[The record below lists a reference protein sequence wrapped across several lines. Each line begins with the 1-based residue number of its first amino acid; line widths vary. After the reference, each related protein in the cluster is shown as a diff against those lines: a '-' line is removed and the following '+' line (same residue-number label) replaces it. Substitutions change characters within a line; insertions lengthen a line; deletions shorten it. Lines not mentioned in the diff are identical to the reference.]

1 MTKTKHI
8 YLLLV
13 ACGLMLSFKVQD
25 SFFEISKNIEIFT
38 NVYKELN
45 ENYVD
50 DIQPGTVM
58 KKGIDAMLNELDPY
72 TNFFSE
78 NQAEKALIDRNGE
91 YGGVG
96 CRVKLRE
103 KQVIVWEVFP
113 DYAFAKADVREGDV
127 LKSINGVPLY
137 GKDMDDVSVL
147 LRGSSNSVFELTL
160 TRDGRDM
167 TKNINRMQVV
177 TKSVPYY
184 GKLNARTG
192 YIHLSTF
199 GREAA
204 SEISNA
210 IMVMDKD
217 EKTTGIILDL
227 RDNGGGLLDEAVN
240 IIGLFV
246 GDGKTV
252 VNMRGKSSKNTRDWK
267 TMMKGVALD
276 KRLTILVNNRSASA
290 SEVVSASIQDL
301 DRGVVLGQTSF
312 GKGLVQNYI
321 NIPYRTQLKVT
332 TAKYYTPSG
341 RCVQKLDYA
350 KRGEDGSV
358 GAMPDSLRR
367 IYKTA
372 NGRKVMDGG
381 GVTPD
386 VPLEANGGLGIFKQ
400 LEKYWISFD
409 FVNKYRNSHE
419 TLETIDFLTTTDLD
433 EFINTAATILAKE
446 MGDNYKKQMSK
457 DFDNELFANDIWN
470 STGFSKSMEKKTKDL
485 LEKNR
490 LVLKF
495 LLENEIIKRY
505 HKPELEYKKLFAADL
520 EVLKAM
526 EVMQS
531 VKYNDLLKP

>member
-50 DIQPGTVM
+50 YIQPGTVM

-177 TKSVPYY
+177 TKSVTYY

-227 RDNGGGLLDEAVN
+227 RDNGG
-240 IIGLFV
+240 
-246 GDGKTV
+246 
-252 VNMRGKSSKNTRDWK
+252 
-267 TMMKGVALD
+267 
-276 KRLTILVNNRSASA
+276 
-290 SEVVSASIQDL
+290 
-301 DRGVVLGQTSF
+301 
-312 GKGLVQNYI
+312 
-321 NIPYRTQLKVT
+321 
-332 TAKYYTPSG
+332 
-341 RCVQKLDYA
+341 
-350 KRGEDGSV
+350 
-358 GAMPDSLRR
+358 
-367 IYKTA
+367 
-372 NGRKVMDGG
+372 
-381 GVTPD
+381 
-386 VPLEANGGLGIFKQ
+386 
-400 LEKYWISFD
+400 
-409 FVNKYRNSHE
+409 
-419 TLETIDFLTTTDLD
+419 
-433 EFINTAATILAKE
+433 
-446 MGDNYKKQMSK
+446 
-457 DFDNELFANDIWN
+457 
-470 STGFSKSMEKKTKDL
+470 
-485 LEKNR
+485 
-490 LVLKF
+490 
-495 LLENEIIKRY
+495 
-505 HKPELEYKKLFAADL
+505 
-520 EVLKAM
+520 
-526 EVMQS
+526 
-531 VKYNDLLKP
+531 

>member
-8 YLLLV
+8 YLILV

-113 DYAFAKADVREGDV
+113 DYAFAKADVREGDI

-160 TRDGRDM
+160 TREGRDM

-184 GKLNARTG
+184 GKLNASTG

-210 IMVMDKD
+210 ILVMDKD

-252 VNMRGKSSKNTRDWK
+252 VNMRGKSAKNTRDWK
-267 TMMKGVALD
+267 TMMKGVALE
-276 KRLTILVNNRSASA
+276 KRLTILVNSRSASA

-321 NIPYRTQLKVT
+321 NLPYRTQLKVT

-350 KRGEDGSV
+350 KRSEDGSV

-372 NGRKVMDGG
+372 IGRKVMDGG

-409 FVNKYRNSHE
+409 FVNRYRNSHE
-419 TLETIDFLTTTDLD
+419 NLDKIDFLTTADLN
-433 EFINTAATILAKE
+433 EFINNAATILAKE

-490 LVLKF
+490 LVLQF

-505 HKPELEYKKLFAADL
+505 HKPELEYKKLFAADP

-531 VKYNDLLKP
+531 TKYNDLLKP